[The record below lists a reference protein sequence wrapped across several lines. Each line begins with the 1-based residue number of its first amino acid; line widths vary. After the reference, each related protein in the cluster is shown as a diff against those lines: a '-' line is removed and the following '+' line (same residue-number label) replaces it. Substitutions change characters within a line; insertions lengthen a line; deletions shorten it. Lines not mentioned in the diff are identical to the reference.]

1 MAPGCRRPPSGRWLR
16 LYERGGRE
24 LSALM
29 PARRCDR
36 GCSRTVD
43 DETRGALIRLRKEQ
57 PGWPVWR
64 LVQALAEKQVIT
76 PGTTLSLST
85 AYRILTQEKLDSAAL
100 HKRAPVDRRALPRP
114 NFPTIS
120 GNQISCT
127 APW

>member
-1 MAPGCRRPPSGRWLR
+1 M
-16 LYERGGRE
+16 
-24 LSALM
+24 
-29 PARRCDR
+29 
-36 GCSRTVD
+36 
-43 DETRGALIRLRKEQ
+43 RKEQ

-100 HKRAPVDRRALPRP
+100 HKRAPWIDGVTRP
-114 NFPTIS
+114 NSPTIS

-127 APW
+127 ARW